1 MNMLKKDKT
10 ETGVLGKIFAGHG
23 GILAVL
29 ILFILL
35 FSTTTATFLKGP
47 NIILIIRQASTSCL
61 TAFGITLVLIA
72 GSIDLSIG
80 SVGAL
85 AGIVAGLLLTEAE
98 APVSAAVLAAVMT
111 GLLAGMVSGLIIT
124 RIGIPAFITTL
135 GVSYICRGAAYLL
148 SGGQSIT
155 LMIGKFNDLG
165 TGSFLG
171 IPLLIWYM
179 LVVMLVLGVFM
190 TRTRTG
196 RYIYA
201 RGSNPTAARFA
212 GIRADGL
219 LVLVHC
225 IACSLAGFAGA
236 INAARV
242 FGATPGAGE
251 GGEID
256 AICAAVLGGTSM
268 AGGSG
273 SLVGTL
279 LGALI
284 VCVMS
289 NGLNHAGLNAYWQ
302 QVVKGLLVIIAVG
315 IDIIKRKIE
324 NQRLMAKALEASEA
338 Q

>member
-1 MNMLKKDKT
+1 MSMLKKDKT
-10 ETGVLGKIFAGHG
+10 EASGIGRLLARHG

-29 ILFILL
+29 LIFVFL
-35 FSTTTATFLKGP
+35 FSVTTTTFLKGP
-47 NIILIIRQASTSCL
+47 NIVLIIRQASTSCL
-61 TAFGITLVLIA
+61 MAFGMTVVLIA

-80 SVGAL
+80 AVGAL
-85 AGIVAGLLLTEAE
+85 SGIVAGLLLTEGKM
-98 APVSAAVLAAVMT
+98 PVLVAVAAACLVGLIAGLAN
-111 GLLAGMVSGLIIT
+111 GLIIT
-124 RIGIPAFITTL
+124 KIGIPPFIATL
-135 GVSYICRGAAYLL
+135 GISYICRGAAYLL
-148 SGGQSIT
+148 SGGQAIT
-155 LMIGKFNDLG
+155 LMMDEFNK
-165 TGSFLG
+165 LG
-171 IPLLIWYM
+171 ISSVLGVPVLIWYM
-179 LVVMLVLGVFM
+179 LIVIAILGVFM

-201 RGSNPTAARFA
+201 RGSNPTAAKFA
-212 GIRADGL
+212 GIKADKL
-219 LVLVHC
+219 LILVHC
-225 IACSLAGFAGA
+225 IACGLAGFAGA

-315 IDIIKRKIE
+315 IDIMKRKME
-324 NQRLMAKALEASEA
+324 TQRLMAKALEEK
-338 Q
+338 